1 MTLTVS
7 FFPVYRCSVIC
18 IGGGAPVHAMVNKW
32 SLGDNFQGSVL
43 SFDPVGPRTTTQLL
57 RFSRKCFNL
66 LSYPMISAGS
76 YRKIQSSARTYSST
90 VS

>member
-1 MTLTVS
+1 M
-7 FFPVYRCSVIC
+7 
-18 IGGGAPVHAMVNKW
+18 HAMVNKW

-43 SFDPVGPRTTTQLL
+43 SFDPVGPGTTIQLL

-76 YRKIQSSARTYSST
+76 YRKIPSSARTYSST